1 MNRSLI
7 RLVAGLAAALPL
19 AAMSAPDDTQQLL
32 FRRAMEARQ
41 KLVSAQAT
49 SGRERQRLIMEHL
62 IAMRE
67 VVARMRTASPAE
79 SLTSQQLREWIDEHL
94 RLMDLVAGQMMDE
107 HHLMLQGM
115 SR

>member
-1 MNRSLI
+1 MKRILI
-7 RLVAGLAAALPL
+7 PLVAGLIAAVPL
-19 AAMSAPDDTQQLL
+19 AAMNAPDDTQQML
-32 FRRAMEARQ
+32 FRRALEARQ
-41 KLVSAQAT
+41 KLVAAQAT
-49 SGRERQRLIMEHL
+49 TGRERQRLIMEHL

-79 SLTSQQLREWIDEHL
+79 GLTPQQLREWFDQHL
-94 RLMDLVAGQMMDE
+94 KLMDLVAGQMMDE